1 MEKKRILIIDDET
14 AFMEM
19 VKLNLEETG
28 RFLLRCEN
36 NPNEAIQ
43 AALSFFPDL
52 ILLDVIMPD
61 LEGPDVLA
69 RFRDEP
75 LLRNIP
81 IIFLTATIR
90 KDEIRD
96 GGGLI
101 GGHVFIAKPC
111 SVTELISAIDSLL

>member
-1 MEKKRILIIDDET
+1 MDRKKILIIDDES
-14 AFMEM
+14 AFAEM
-19 VKLNLEETG
+19 VKLNLEESG
-28 RFLLRCEN
+28 RFLVQCES
-36 NPNEAIQ
+36 NPHDAVQ
-43 AALSFFPDL
+43 SALSFFPDL

-61 LEGPDVLA
+61 IEGPDVVA
-69 RFRDEP
+69 KFRDEP

-90 KDEIRD
+90 KDEILD

-111 SVTELISAIDSLL
+111 SVNELISAINSQL